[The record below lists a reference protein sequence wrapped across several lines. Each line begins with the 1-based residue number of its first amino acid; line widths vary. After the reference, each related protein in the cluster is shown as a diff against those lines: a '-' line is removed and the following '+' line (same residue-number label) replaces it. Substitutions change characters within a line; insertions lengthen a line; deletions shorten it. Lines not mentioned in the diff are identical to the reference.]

1 MAEEGEWGHG
11 NKAYNKPVNFH
22 LPLCLKNTGKYLL
35 DFRTFFFNSEYLTI
49 SKQPRT
55 TNISI
60 NNTHVLSLLLWAKQ
74 NKANKQ
80 NPKKMKRSF
89 PKDNKTF
96 LNSMKTRTEQKLV
109 VLLGEKSFMK
119 CWRS

>member
-11 NKAYNKPVNFH
+11 NKAYNKSVHFH

-35 DFRTFFFNSEYLTI
+35 DFRTFFFFNSEYLTI

-60 NNTHVLSLLLWAKQ
+60 NNTHVLSLLLWAK
-74 NKANKQ
+74 
-80 NPKKMKRSF
+80 
-89 PKDNKTF
+89 
-96 LNSMKTRTEQKLV
+96 
-109 VLLGEKSFMK
+109 
-119 CWRS
+119 